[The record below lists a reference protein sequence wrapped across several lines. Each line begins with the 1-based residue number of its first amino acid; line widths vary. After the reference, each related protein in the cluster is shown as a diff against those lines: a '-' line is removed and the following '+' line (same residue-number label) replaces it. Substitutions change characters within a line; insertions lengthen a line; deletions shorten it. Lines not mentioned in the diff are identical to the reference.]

1 MSVAAI
7 PANPSL
13 HPSIVSTSAS
23 LPDDLRNRWII
34 EKSSSMIE
42 PDCRLVLILVDD
54 ANARFPRPIGF
65 RAVGVGATQ
74 GEASLAAS
82 AIARETG
89 RKLGI
94 EPSVVV
100 ASARSR

>member
-13 HPSIVSTSAS
+13 VPSSVSITSE
-23 LPDDLRNRWII
+23 LPDDLQHRWII

-65 RAVGVGATQ
+65 RAVGVGATR
-74 GEASLAAS
+74 GEARLAAS

-94 EPSVVV
+94 EPSVAV
-100 ASARSR
+100 ATPRSR